1 MFAIDMLYSHCY
13 YCLCLLLTCFIHIA
27 IMRCMFEDNM
37 HLLYHIYMVL
47 IRLNQHILIY
57 FVFYYPH
64 LRTSL
69 HCAIHYFSVKEWHKN
84 PYFEGMVNQIYPPEL
99 QLNKANIS
107 DTEAPFLAHLSRRL
121 TR

>member
-47 IRLNQHILIY
+47 IS
-57 FVFYYPH
+57 VPH
-64 LRTSL
+64 KD
-69 HCAIHYFSVKEWHKN
+69 AFSCIGSKSVSN
-84 PYFEGMVNQIYPPEL
+84 
-99 QLNKANIS
+99 ANM
-107 DTEAPFLAHLSRRL
+107 F
-121 TR
+121 

>member
-1 MFAIDMLYSHCY
+1 MFAIDMLYSHCF

-27 IMRCMFEDNM
+27 IIRCMFEDNM

-47 IRLNQHILIY
+47 IRLNQHILVY

-69 HCAIHYFSVKEWHKN
+69 HCAIYYFSVKEWHKIH
-84 PYFEGMVNQIYPPEL
+84 FSHL
-99 QLNKANIS
+99 QANIKS
-107 DTEAPFLAHLSRRL
+107 ACSFVDYFICSIVDYFTCTKTH
-121 TR
+121 TYIYM